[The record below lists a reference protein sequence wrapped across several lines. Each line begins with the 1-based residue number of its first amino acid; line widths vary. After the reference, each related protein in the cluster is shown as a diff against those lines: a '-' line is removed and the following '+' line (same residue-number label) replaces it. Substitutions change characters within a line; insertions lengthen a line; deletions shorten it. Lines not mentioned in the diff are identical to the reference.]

1 VSGRVTAET
10 TRARA
15 KPAVSESAPAKA
27 AVAKPEPV
35 RPAPVAPVAKPA
47 EPAPAPA
54 AKAPPPQPASLDSLP
69 LPRPPEAAAVVT
81 HFVQSVEFLLE
92 INNYNTPAGIVNG
105 LHAFAM
111 NNIWELVEKKYK
123 DSFEKS
129 KALFT
134 DLISLKDKTASSP
147 VPCLPFVGAISLE
160 ISKLQAAP
168 DVAEGGLIN
177 FDKRKKLAT
186 LIDMIK
192 RHQKES
198 YKFSKVAVIWEYIST
213 YRPLDTQQAEEKM
226 TSLDGEV
233 AKKKKVN
240 MGNILGV
247 FKKDKDKEKD
257 KEKESALSGVK
268 LEEVLPEPFKS
279 VN

>member
-1 VSGRVTAET
+1 MQVENWVI
-10 TRARA
+10 
-15 KPAVSESAPAKA
+15 SELCNSKGPK
-27 AVAKPEPV
+27 
-35 RPAPVAPVAKPA
+35 
-47 EPAPAPA
+47 
-54 AKAPPPQPASLDSLP
+54 
-69 LPRPPEAAAVVT
+69 EAAAVVT
-81 HFVQSVEFLLE
+81 HFVQAIEFMLE
-92 INNYNTPAGIVNG
+92 VNNFNTPAGIVNG

-129 KALFT
+129 KNLFT

-147 VPCLPFVGAISLE
+147 VPCLPFVGVLSLE

-168 DVAEGGLIN
+168 DLAEGGLIN

-213 YRPLDTQQAEEKM
+213 YRPLDTQQAEDKM
-226 TSLDGEV
+226 TVLDGEV

-247 FKKDKDKEKD
+247 FKKDKDKDKD
-257 KEKESALSGVK
+257 KEKKTALTGLK
-268 LEEVLPEPFKS
+268 LEYVPCESLTCPKLFLTC
-279 VN
+279 N